1 MTGERTSGAHAPAA
15 GARPRMGC
23 GRHRHCTIRLRPAP
37 CSSARPPGYAESE
50 KEVPVMEDVLIV
62 GAGPAGLVTA
72 AELALAGVRRRVLE
86 RRAERSGWSRAFG
99 LHARTLEL
107 LEARGL
113 AEPLVEPWCGP
124 PKTAATPRA

>member
-1 MTGERTSGAHAPAA
+1 
-15 GARPRMGC
+15 
-23 GRHRHCTIRLRPAP
+23 
-37 CSSARPPGYAESE
+37 
-50 KEVPVMEDVLIV
+50 MEDVLIV

-72 AELALAGVRRRVLE
+72 AELALALAGVRRRVLE

-107 LEARGL
+107 LDARGL

-124 PKTAATPRA
+124 PKMAATPPA